1 MMEENLEA
9 VEKAL
14 KGVDASKLTEEQ
26 LSEMISTAMDNP
38 ELVQVDEQNVPLSD
52 KTLESYGR
60 SW

>member
-1 MMEENLEA
+1 M
-9 VEKAL
+9 EKAL

>member
-1 MMEENLEA
+1 

-38 ELVQVDEQNVPLSD
+38 ELVQVDE
-52 KTLESYGR
+52 
-60 SW
+60 